1 MPVGYRPGGNYFGEG
16 LVKVKIGGLGHV
28 FFGRLQGQ
36 ILVPGLKP
44 PLRAELRSATRLRLR
59 QPSHPASR
67 IVSLGFVAL
76 IESVAVMHYG
86 SCRIADRN
94 LIVGDVARDHRTGAD
109 DAPCA
114 EDDPG

>member
-1 MPVGYRPGGNYFGEG
+1 MPLGYRPGGNYFGED

-28 FFGRLQGQ
+28 FLSRLQGQ
-36 ILVPGLKP
+36 ILGPGLKP
-44 PLRAELRSATRLRLR
+44 PLRAGFGSATHLRLR
-59 QPSHPASR
+59 QPSHPARR
-67 IVSLGFVAL
+67 IVSLGLVAL
-76 IESVAVMHYG
+76 IESVAVIHYG

-114 EDDPG
+114 DGDPG